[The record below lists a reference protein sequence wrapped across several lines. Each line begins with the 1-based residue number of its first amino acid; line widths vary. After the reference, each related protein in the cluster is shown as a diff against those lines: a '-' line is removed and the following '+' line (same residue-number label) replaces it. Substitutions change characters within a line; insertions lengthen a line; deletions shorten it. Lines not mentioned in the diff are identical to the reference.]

1 MEDESSKDEMVSTL
15 NTVGGKEKPQAE
27 HVEMADKRLKRPLV
41 MSNMN
46 NNVKNYTSDSHRMR

>member
-46 NNVKNYTSDSHRMR
+46 NNVKNYTKL